1 MITLHD
7 TKTILYSYLLTGY
20 GGKNEDKFDRSKK
33 IITTKCDY
41 SNTYYKH

>member
-20 GGKNEDKFDRSKK
+20 GGKNDDNSTEAKK
-33 IITTKCDY
+33 
-41 SNTYYKH
+41 